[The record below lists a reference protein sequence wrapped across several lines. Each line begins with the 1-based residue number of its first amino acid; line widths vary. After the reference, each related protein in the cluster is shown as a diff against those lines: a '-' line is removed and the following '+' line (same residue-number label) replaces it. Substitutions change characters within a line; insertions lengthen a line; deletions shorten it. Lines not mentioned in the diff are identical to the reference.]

1 MVSFE
6 KLISIITL
14 NKKLYIYS
22 YFFYFCF
29 ILLVFFKF
37 RALIA
42 FCGTMINNF
51 YKEL

>member
-29 ILLVFFKF
+29 IARIFQVSRIDRVLWHYDK
-37 RALIA
+37 
-42 FCGTMINNF
+42 
-51 YKEL
+51 